1 MSHTARFVRSGG
13 STTSSFS
20 FDRTKK
26 YKYNSTGSLVE
37 LAANAEP
44 AADELV
50 VTGSKADLRRLDN
63 LERNVTIVG
72 AKTTTSDGG
81 NASIT
86 TTTITKAGTNGV
98 GDIGSSANKFGTI
111 YGTASS
117 AEYADLAEKYEADAD
132 YEPGTVLHFGGE
144 KEVTMCDQEHCTKV
158 AGVVS
163 TAPAYRMNDG
173 LEAEHTAMVALQGRV
188 PCKVK
193 GPVAKGDMLVSAG
206 NGMAKAEANPKVG
219 AVIGKALQAH
229 EGDEGV
235 IEVVVKH

>member
-1 MSHTARFVRSGG
+1 MSHTSRYVRSGG
-13 STTSSFS
+13 LTQIFS
-20 FDRTKK
+20 FNRTKK
-26 YKYNSTGSLVE
+26 YKYNSAGNLVE

-86 TTTITKAGTNGV
+86 TTTITKVGTNGV
-98 GDIGSSANKFGTI
+98 GNIGASDNKFGTI
-111 YGTASS
+111 FGTASS

-132 YEPGTVLHFGGE
+132 YEAGTVLHFGGE

-206 NGMAKAEANPKVG
+206 NGMAKAEAEPKVG
-219 AVIGKALQAH
+219 AVIGKALENH